1 MSGRSKPRR
10 MRAHRP
16 RNVYSLLDVL
26 AASPTQP
33 MRPERARHQL
43 TRMLGGITAM
53 QTADRPSEDDWR
65 TCADAVNLLETLVM
79 HGPWPDADGDL
90 VEVQDASGLLQDA
103 IAAMAQAGQRHLA
116 GQPLRLSGPGL
127 QAVRAVIADW
137 TDMVGTLPERTI
149 IRCHIATEVR
159 LRQIYA
165 GKGLPH
171 DVQVVVC

>member
-1 MSGRSKPRR
+1 MSRTKPRR
-10 MRAHRP
+10 ARKHAP
-16 RNVYSLLDVL
+16 RNVYNLLDVL

-43 TRMLGGITAM
+43 TRMLEGITAL
-53 QTADRPSEDDWR
+53 QKDAAPSTDDWR
-65 TCADAVNLLETLVM
+65 LCADAVNLLETLVM

-103 IAAMAQAGQRHLA
+103 IAAMAEAGKRTLA

-137 TDMVGTLPERTI
+137 TAMVSTLPERTI
-149 IRCHIATEVR
+149 IRCHIATERR
-159 LRQIYA
+159 LRAIYT

-171 DVQVVVC
+171 DVEVVAC

>member
-1 MSGRSKPRR
+1 MSRSKPRR
-10 MRAHRP
+10 MRKHRP
-16 RNVYSLLDVL
+16 RSVYTLLDVI

-43 TRMLGGITAM
+43 TRMLGGITAL
-53 QTADRPSEDDWR
+53 QRDASPTEDDWR
-65 TCADAVNLLETLVM
+65 MCADAVNLLETLVM

-103 IAAMAQAGQRHLA
+103 IAAMAQAGRRHLQ
-116 GQPLRLSGPGL
+116 GHPLRLSGPGL
-127 QAVRAVIADW
+127 QAVRAVIEDW
-137 TDMVGTLPERTI
+137 TTMVGTLPERTI
-149 IRCHIATEVR
+149 IRCHIATEKR

-171 DVQVVVC
+171 DVEVVAC